1 MAVRTAAAQDLDS
14 KIDALLTSLDVYLDL
29 SGQTA
34 EPANSPAEYFWA
46 TLISKLG
53 GRQKMKP
60 LIFYNKRDLRA
71 YSVAL
76 LPTNSIESR
85 DPHA

>member
-1 MAVRTAAAQDLDS
+1 MAVRTSAAADLDS
-14 KIDALLTSLDVYLDL
+14 KIDDMLTSLDVYLGL
-29 SGQTA
+29 SGQPG
-34 EPANSPAEYFWA
+34 EPSNSVAEYFWA

-53 GRQKMKP
+53 SRRPMKP

-76 LPTNSIESR
+76 LPTNSIEAR
-85 DPHA
+85 DPNA